1 MVLQLALAAVAFF
14 ALVLSSH
21 RSALELLDSER
32 SRLQLSSEQLFRRSI
47 EGAVLLTENAVSR
60 IAADPQRFLNDH
72 DANWR
77 IFSGIASRL
86 EHVQSV
92 QFLDREGRVLIDSR
106 GRGFHLTSEGNER
119 YVQYALAQSIGASF
133 VGAASGSLAQTGS
146 VVVSAPVFA
155 TIRNTDDPPIGVVAV
170 AVDPRTV
177 DLGEITR
184 VRFPLFRVDLLD
196 HEDSVLSQWPPESAH
211 ARLTQ
216 QGNKEISYWEDVIRQ
231 EPTIRVRVTQV
242 AKLTPQHWVRL
253 NPIMLGA
260 LVALFLCTLA
270 LELALIR
277 VLSSLNRAHA
287 DSLREKE
294 LLMREV
300 HHRVKNNFQVL
311 MSLLN
316 LQRETLVEEIR
327 GNGCISRALDTVKL
341 RIASMAEVHET
352 IYLSER
358 LDCIDLPDFIHT
370 LVNRA
375 RSITE
380 SRAHVEIR
388 TNPRSGITVS
398 VDRAVPLGL
407 LVNELV
413 SNAFFHA
420 FPEREIAS
428 PLVRITI
435 NAPSGGAETFSQD
448 IEIRV
453 TIEDN
458 GIGFG
463 SSEDA
468 SGLGLSLISALESQV
483 PAVCE
488 RDTLAEQGTRW
499 QITVLPVSR

>member
-1 MVLQLALAAVAFF
+1 MVLQFALAGVAFF
-14 ALVLSSH
+14 ALVLSAH

-60 IAADPQRFLNDH
+60 IAADPQRFLSDNDV
-72 DANWR
+72 NWR
-77 IFSGIASRL
+77 IFSGIANRL
-86 EHVQSV
+86 EHVQNV

-106 GRGFHLTSEGNER
+106 GRDFYLTNEWSER
-119 YVQYALAQSIGASF
+119 YFQYALAQSIGASF
-133 VGAASGSLAQTGS
+133 VGAASGSLAQAGS

-155 TIRNTDDPPIGVVAV
+155 TIRNTDDPPIGVVAIS
-170 AVDPRTV
+170 VDPRTV

-184 VRFPLFRVDLLD
+184 VRLPLFRVDLLD
-196 HEDSVLSQWPPESAH
+196 DDDSVLSQWPPESAYAGLNH
-211 ARLTQ
+211 QAM
-216 QGNKEISYWEDVIRQ
+216 EEVSYWENLIRL

-242 AKLTPQHWVRL
+242 ANLTPQHWVRL
-253 NPIMLGA
+253 NPLMLVA

-270 LELALIR
+270 LELALMR

-294 LLMREV
+294 LLVREV

-316 LQRETLVEEIR
+316 LQRETLDDALKENGVIR
-327 GNGCISRALDTVKL
+327 RALDTVKL
-341 RIASMAEVHET
+341 RIASMAEIHET

-358 LDCIDLPDFIHT
+358 LDCIDLPDFLHT
-370 LVNRA
+370 LLNRA

-380 SRAHVEIR
+380 SRAHVEVQ
-388 TNPRSGITVS
+388 TNRRSGITVS
-398 VDRAVPLGL
+398 VDQAVPLGL

-420 FPEREIAS
+420 FPAGAIAS

-435 NAPSGGAETFSQD
+435 NATSRGAEASSED

-463 SSEDA
+463 SSEHA
-468 SGLGLSLISALESQV
+468 NGLGLSLISALESQV
-483 PAVCE
+483 PARCE
-488 RDTLAEQGTRW
+488 RETLVEQGTRW
-499 QITVLPVSR
+499 QIRVLSMSR